1 MKKVAWFVS
10 LILGVSMALTACSGG
25 NTVNVELSDSALT
38 PNTIS
43 VPAGKQVTFSVKN
56 TGTAEYDC
64 AFRDL
69 STLKSLPS
77 QFYWGINQIAAGATK
92 SGTFSAPSQPASFQI
107 ACGPSPFD
115 PVTSGTA
122 KAILATL
129 VVK

>member
-1 MKKVAWFVS
+1 MKKLALLVFLS
-10 LILGVSMALTACSGG
+10 LGASMALSACSSG
-25 NTVNVELSDSALT
+25 NTVNVELSDSAIT
-38 PNTIS
+38 PDTLS

-56 TGTAEYDC
+56 TGTVEYDC

-69 STLKSLPS
+69 STLKLFPS

-92 SGTFSAPSQPASFQI
+92 SGTFSAPSQPARFQV

-122 KAILATL
+122 KALLATL